1 MKKLVVCAFVLMSS
15 MANADG
21 PHDRDTHK
29 FSVTMHDGSVEIDGI
44 GDYIDAQLDA
54 ALNSLRSANL
64 PPEAREK
71 LTRRLDELRD
81 KLRKRLGS
89 FDLRD
94 MDELGREMDEFGREM
109 SKWGEEFGK
118 EFGKDFAKQLAPHL
132 PHLPRVAAPPHVVDV
147 DDDADDDDDLGMSDD
162 DGGGDIDDDDVRGLG
177 DLSLNQPQRDALAK
191 LRADSERQV
200 AAAKKQLAAASKQLR
215 DEMRDP
221 DASDAEL
228 ARAIDA
234 VAQQEAMIRKARI
247 LAWHGARRVLD
258 DSQRKK
264 IERAARVK
272 SH

>member
-1 MKKLVVCAFVLMSS
+1 MKKLLVCALVSMSS
-15 MANADG
+15 ATYADG
-21 PHDRDTHK
+21 PHDRGQPKLTV
-29 FSVTMHDGSVEIDGI
+29 SLHDGAVEVDGI

-54 ALNSLRSANL
+54 AVNSLRSANL

-71 LTRRLDELRD
+71 LTRRLGELRD
-81 KLRKRLGS
+81 KLRKRL
-89 FDLRD
+89 DHLDVRD

-109 SKWGEEFGK
+109 GKWGEEFGK
-118 EFGKDFAKQLAPHL
+118 EFGKDFAKQFA
-132 PHLPRVAAPPHVVDV
+132 PHLPRVMPPPPPPHVDV
-147 DDDADDDDDLGMSDD
+147 DDDADDDDDLGISDD
-162 DGGGDIDDDDVRGLG
+162 DGGGDISDDDVRGVG
-177 DLSLNQPQRDALAK
+177 DLALNQPQRDALAK

-215 DEMRDP
+215 DQMRNP
-221 DASDAEL
+221 DASDADL